1 VKASIQDWISLFVLK
16 LAKAR
21 RKKYVAGQDNQF
33 YNDFFKKSDPEA
45 CSTDVRRTLRNMEI
59 LSALNDCHAGDIIVD
74 IGCGV
79 GDLSRIL
86 PISLKRIGIDLSLPA
101 LRYAN
106 RDCRTDA
113 MFVNASVYE
122 LPLQDESV
130 DIIICLEV
138 LEHLREDNKALEEIR
153 RILRPGG
160 RLIISLPG
168 EFYFPQYLDL
178 MGHWRHYNPK
188 VMTQILERVG
198 LKPERTLQGY
208 RRFNRWYFYLYLVL
222 WTVSACSRCLTRRAV
237 TLYNMKLPFDR
248 KTIYQRLE
256 RPLLYLAQRGVS
268 FKEIK
273 GVSGTFMVAV
283 KNSAKQ

>member
-1 VKASIQDWISLFVLK
+1 MKASIQDWISLFVLK

-21 RKKYVAGQDNQF
+21 RKKYVVGQDNQF
-33 YNDFFKKSDPEA
+33 YNEFFKKSDPEA

-79 GDLSRIL
+79 GDLCRIL
-86 PISLKRIGIDLSLPA
+86 PISLKRIGIDLSLSA
-101 LRYAN
+101 LRYAH
-106 RDCRTDA
+106 RDYRTDA
-113 MFVNASVYE
+113 MFVNASLYE

-138 LEHLREDNKALEEIR
+138 LEHLREDNKALEEVR

-160 RLIISLPG
+160 RLIISLPS
-168 EFYFPQYLDL
+168 EFYFPQYLEL

-188 VMTQILERVG
+188 VMAQMLERIG
-198 LKPERTLQGY
+198 LKPERMLRGY

-222 WTVSACSRCLTRRAV
+222 WIVAACSRCLTRRAV
-237 TLYNMKLPFDR
+237 TLYNMRLPFDR
-248 KTIYQRLE
+248 KTVYQRLE
-256 RPLLYLAQRGVS
+256 RPLLYLAQKGVS
-268 FKEIK
+268 SKEIK
-273 GVSGTFMVAV
+273 GISGTFMVVV
-283 KNSAKQ
+283 KNSAK